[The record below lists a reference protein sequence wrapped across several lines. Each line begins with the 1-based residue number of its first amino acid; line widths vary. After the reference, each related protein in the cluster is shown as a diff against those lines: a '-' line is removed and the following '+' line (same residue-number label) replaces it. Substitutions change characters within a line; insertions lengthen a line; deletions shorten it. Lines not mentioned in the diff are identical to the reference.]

1 MNLEGVLQLHVY
13 DQESLQ
19 ITLFPDDDEDDD
31 DGQCDSGLPLKTI
44 LFEIY
49 LHWHYETLEMEKHE
63 FLIKIFQS
71 CHEKC

>member
-1 MNLEGVLQLHVY
+1 MQLHAY

-19 ITLFPDDDEDDD
+19 ITLFPDGDDDDDDNDD

-49 LHWHYETLEMEKHE
+49 LHWHYEPSEMEKQE

-71 CHEKC
+71 CYEKC